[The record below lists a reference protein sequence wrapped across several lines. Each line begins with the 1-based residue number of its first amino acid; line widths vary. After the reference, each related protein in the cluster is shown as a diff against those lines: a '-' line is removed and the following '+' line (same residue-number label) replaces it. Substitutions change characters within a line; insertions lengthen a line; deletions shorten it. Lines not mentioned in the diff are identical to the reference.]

1 MQVNLDLQEAA
12 MNAGAVGTLSES
24 FSGIDDPRTNRGK
37 RHDLMDIISIAVCA
51 IICGA
56 EGWAD
61 VELFAKCK
69 YDWLKGFLSLSNGIP
84 SHDTFGRVF
93 SRIDPKQ
100 FQNCFMEWVKR
111 INELTQGQVIA
122 IDGKTLRR
130 SHDKSSAK
138 AAIHMVSAWA
148 TENSLVLGQT
158 KVDEKSNE
166 ITAIP
171 ELLSLLDL
179 SGCIVTIDAMGCQK
193 KIAQQIVSQD
203 ADYVLAVK
211 ENQGRLLEDV
221 EDLFSCGQRAGFE
234 DMKHDFC
241 QTLDKGHGRIET
253 RRCWTIDDPEQ
264 LSYIETGRYWPG
276 LRSIGMVTA
285 ERRRGNQVSVESRY
299 YISSLES
306 DAGRLLQATRSHW
319 GIENRLHWVLD
330 LSFREDESR
339 VRTGNASENLA
350 IIRHMALNL
359 LRKDRTS
366 KVSIKARRK
375 LAGWDNDYLLSI
387 LSN

>member
-1 MQVNLDLQEAA
+1 MEWVVMMGSRGSGSLVEHFGNLE
-12 MNAGAVGTLSES
+12 
-24 FSGIDDPRTNRGK
+24 DPRRDQGK
-37 RHDLMDIISIAVCA
+37 RHQLLDIIAMTVCGVVG
-51 IICGA
+51 GA
-56 EGWAD
+56 EGWSD
-61 VELFAKCK
+61 VELFVKCK
-69 YDWLKGFLSLSNGIP
+69 YEWFQGFLDLPNGVP
-84 SHDTFGRVF
+84 CSDTFARVF
-93 SRIDPKQ
+93 TRIDPEQ
-100 FQNCFMEWVKR
+100 FQDCFMDWVR
-111 INELTQGQVIA
+111 SISRLTQGQVIA
-122 IDGKTLRR
+122 VDGKTLRR
-130 SHDKSSAK
+130 SHDRNSGK

-221 EDLFSCGQRAGFE
+221 ADLFSCGQRTGFE
-234 DMKHDFC
+234 DMQHDFC

-253 RRCWTIDDPEQ
+253 RGCWTIDSPEQ
-264 LSYIETGRYWPG
+264 LSYLDTGGEWLG
-276 LRSIGMVTA
+276 LRSIGMVAA
-285 ERRRGNQVSVESRY
+285 ERRVGNRVSVEYRY
-299 YISSLES
+299 YISSLAS
-306 DAGRLLQATRSHW
+306 DAKGLLQATRSHW
-319 GIENRLHWVLD
+319 GIENRVHWVLD

-339 VRTGNASENLA
+339 VRMGNAAQNLA
-350 IIRHMALNL
+350 VIRHMALNL
-359 LRKDRTS
+359 LRKDRAS
-366 KVSIKARRK
+366 KTSIKARRK
-375 LAGWDNDYLLSI
+375 LAGWDNDYLLAI